1 MRIPDFPLD
10 EVLDLLRFYPS
21 GITAAQVVHQFGYS
35 PADWEFYAYRQKV
48 ADRLDMLRA
57 YGRASREHKEDHRV
71 YWRAV
76 Q

>member
-1 MRIPDFPLD
+1 MRVPDFPLN
-10 EVLDLLRFYPS
+10 EVLDLLRHYPS

-35 PADWEFYAYRQKV
+35 PSDWEFYAYLQKV
-48 ADRLDMLRA
+48 ADRLDMLRS
-57 YGRASREHKEDHRV
+57 YGKVSRIRMDNRV